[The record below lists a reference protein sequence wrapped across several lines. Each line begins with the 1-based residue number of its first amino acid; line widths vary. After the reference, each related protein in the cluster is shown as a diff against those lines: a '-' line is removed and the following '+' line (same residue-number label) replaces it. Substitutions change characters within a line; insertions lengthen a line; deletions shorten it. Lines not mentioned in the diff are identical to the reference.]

1 MVEQRGLLGNF
12 GQNMQR
18 GFGRLGDAITGK
30 DLNARDQLAMTL
42 MSLSGNPQQ
51 TQQLQQLAAN
61 RIQQRKQNDAN
72 NKTVAFIKNINP
84 EIGALVEANPA
95 LAPTALQQIM
105 RARMSG
111 GADNSTAL
119 MKNFAFLR
127 DQFPDMQPTDL
138 LAKLQSGNTFNL
150 GSNVQV
156 KGDYVI
162 TEDANGNP
170 VFTPLPG
177 SAAADR
183 LQKNETTE
191 TKIQDANLS
200 KRSNK
205 TNANRIIIENIDAA
219 ISQIEG
225 NKILT
230 TGYIGGKTN
239 QTPGTPAFDVQ
250 QRIAPIVANIG
261 FDRLDQMRQ
270 ESPTGGALG
279 QVAVQELKYLQAVK
293 GSLEQGQT
301 AGQLLGNLQS
311 VKESYVDHQ
320 QRLYDAILEDQKNNL
335 INKGTGEVIK
345 PSDFFTQAEIDLL
358 SSSSEEI
365 QSPNTTSNITA
376 SDIRGLPFDALID
389 INVDNLDIDALE
401 ELNRRFTEGQ

>member
-1 MVEQRGLLGNF
+1 MVEQRGLLANI
-12 GQNMQR
+12 GQGVQR
-18 GFGRLGDAITGK
+18 GFGRLGDAITG
-30 DLNARDQLAMTL
+30 RDQNASDKLAIAL

-51 TQQLQQLAAN
+51 LRPLMNMAASD
-61 RIQQRKQNDAN
+61 IQERKQNDAN

-150 GSNVQV
+150 GSKVQV

-162 TEDANGNP
+162 TEDVSGNP

-183 LQKNETTE
+183 LRKTETSE

-200 KRSNK
+200 KKSNK

-239 QTPGTPAFDVQ
+239 QVPGTPAFDVQ

-270 ESPTGGALG
+270 ESPNGGALG
-279 QVAVQELKYLQAVK
+279 QVAVQELKYLQSVK

-301 AGQLLGNLQS
+301 AGQLLGNLQTI
-311 VKESYVDHQ
+311 KKFYEGHQ
-320 QRLYDAILEDQKNNL
+320 QRLYDAILKDQKNNL

-358 SSSSEEI
+358 SSSSEII
-365 QSPNTTSNITA
+365 QSTNTSSNMTA
-376 SDIRGLPFDALID
+376 SDIRGLSFDALID

>member
-1 MVEQRGLLGNF
+1 MVQQTGLLGNF

-18 GFGRLGDAITGK
+18 GFGRIGDAITGK
-30 DLNARDQLAMTL
+30 DPSARDQLAIAL

-51 TQQLQQLAAN
+51 TQALQQLAAN

-127 DQFPDMQPTDL
+127 EQFPDMQPTDL

-183 LQKNETTE
+183 LQKNQTTE
-191 TKIQDANLS
+191 TKTQDANLS
-200 KRSNK
+200 KKSNK
-205 TNANRIIIENIDAA
+205 TNANRIVLDNIDLA
-219 ISQIEG
+219 IKQIKD
-225 NKILT
+225 NRLLT
-230 TGYIGGKTN
+230 TGFVGGKTSEI
-239 QTPGTPAFDVQ
+239 PGTPAFDVA

-270 ESPTGGALG
+270 ESPNGGALG
-279 QVAVQELKYLQAVK
+279 QVAVKELEYLQSVK
-293 GSLEQGQT
+293 GSLVQGQRSD
-301 AGQLLGNLQS
+301 QLLGNLETI
-311 VKESYVDHQ
+311 KKSYVDHQ
-320 QRLYDAILEDQKNNL
+320 KRLYEAILEDQKNNL

-365 QSPNTTSNITA
+365 QSPNTTSNMTA
-376 SDIRGLPFDALID
+376 SDIRGMSYDALLNV
-389 INVDNLDIDALE
+389 NVDNLDLDALQ
-401 ELNRRFTEGQ
+401 ELNRRFTEGR

>member
-1 MVEQRGLLGNF
+1 MVEQRGLLANI
-12 GQNMQR
+12 GQGVQR
-18 GFGRLGDAITGK
+18 GFGRLGDAITG
-30 DLNARDQLAMTL
+30 RDQNASDKLAIAL

-51 TQQLQQLAAN
+51 LRPLMNMAASD
-61 RIQQRKQNDAN
+61 IQERKQNDAN

-150 GSNVQV
+150 GSKVQV

-162 TEDANGNP
+162 TEDVSGNP

-183 LQKNETTE
+183 LRKTETSE

-200 KRSNK
+200 KKSNK
-205 TNANRIIIENIDAA
+205 TDANRIIIENIDAA
-219 ISQIEG
+219 INQIEG

-239 QTPGTPAFDVQ
+239 QVPGTPAFDVQ

-270 ESPTGGALG
+270 ESPNGGALG
-279 QVAVQELKYLQAVK
+279 QVAVQELKYLQSVK

-301 AGQLLGNLQS
+301 AGQLLGNLQTI
-311 VKESYVDHQ
+311 KKFYEGHQ

-358 SSSSEEI
+358 SSSSEII
-365 QSPNTTSNITA
+365 QSTNTSSNMTA
-376 SDIRGLPFDALID
+376 SDIRGLSFDALID